1 MVEELSVRRCLQEL
15 SVRRCLHKLGNF
27 SKCFKHLI
35 SVRRQKAFLG
45 GIYLC
50 EVRYN
55 SLPSLLYIEYKG
67 YIIRF

>member
-15 SVRRCLHKLGNF
+15 SVRQCLQKLGNF

-45 GIYLC
+45 AYIY
-50 EVRYN
+50 VK
-55 SLPSLLYIEYKG
+55 SDVIVGKVSI
-67 YIIRF
+67 